1 MSFQHTYFCGVAA
14 AIYITVCLMAA
25 LVRWFHMC
33 RPHNSKPRYYYPA
46 RPYLTGA
53 WLSAITLFPYVIH
66 PDCPD
71 AWYLARFYFLPV
83 TIFHFPMILF
93 SYFGTVMQW
102 QKWRRP
108 VILSGIPVVMVLL
121 AALVLALVPGDQL
134 AGTALSI
141 GLLYALGLFITGLF
155 VTCVVVVNGWANRFD
170 PDEYSNPADF
180 PVTQARR
187 WSMIVLM
194 NVTLCWAG
202 AFWNNPSALAVIM
215 LIIAASSVLSLITA
229 LGPSRHRPLE
239 EPSPAAEDAATETS
253 RRPIPKIK
261 QKEMLAAIRTVVET
275 RECFLDPHL
284 SLQDVAEYCGYSRT
298 YISSLVKSELGGFAT
313 YVNRLRLAYVDDYL
327 KNNPEAPLGEA
338 IEAAGFSSRPR
349 YYDAKAKLQEGK

>member
-33 RPHNSKPRYYYPA
+33 RPYNNRPRYYYPA
-46 RPYLTGA
+46 RPFLTGA
-53 WLSAITLFPYVIH
+53 WLSALTLFPYVIH
-66 PDCPD
+66 PGSPD

-83 TIFHFPMILF
+83 TLFHFPMILF

-108 VILSGIPVVMVLL
+108 VILSGIPVALVLL
-121 AALVLALVPGDQL
+121 TAMALALVPGEQL
-134 AGTALSI
+134 SGTALSLW
-141 GLLYALGLFITGLF
+141 LLYGLGAIVTVLFF
-155 VTCVVVVNGWANRFD
+155 TCIAVVNGWANRFD
-170 PDEYSNPADF
+170 PDDYSNPADF

-187 WSMIVLM
+187 WTMIVLL
-194 NVTLCWAG
+194 NLVLCWTG
-202 AFWNNPSALAVIM
+202 TLLNNPPALAVIM
-215 LIIAASSVLSLITA
+215 LVIAASSVLSLITA
-229 LGPSRHRPLE
+229 LSSSRRRPLE
-239 EPSPAAEDAATETS
+239 EPSPAAEDASAETS
-253 RRPIPKIK
+253 RRSLPKIK
-261 QKEMLAAIRTVVET
+261 QKEMLAAIRLVVET
-275 RECFLDPHL
+275 REGFLDPHL
-284 SLQDVAEYCGYSRT
+284 SLQDVAEHCGYSRT

-327 KNNPEAPLGEA
+327 AKHPEVPLSEA
-338 IEAAGFSSRPR
+338 IDAAGFSSRPR